1 MPRVSFSK
9 ARRLAVSM
17 LPFRRPARPDLG
29 SLPRIAVSAS
39 DFETLLGP
47 AAYRLKLF
55 DLIAQARIR
64 ILLSALYLQDDEAGR
79 AVLAALHAAK
89 AAKPDLQ
96 VAVFVDW
103 HRAQRGLIGK
113 TRSAGNA
120 ALYRDLAK
128 RLGPGIPV
136 LGVPVQTRELMGVMH
151 LKGFVLDDHVLYS
164 GASLNEVY
172 LHHNDRYRLDRY
184 HLIRNRALA
193 DSLAELMTQV
203 FLPEAAVHTFDG
215 KPGPTKAAHSSAIAH
230 FRRRLKQARYSYIPA
245 HPSATDIGITPLL
258 GLGRSGNELNNAI
271 LELLREAREQIVL
284 FTPYFNLPWAV
295 KRMVRERLQAGC
307 HTTIILGDKT
317 ANDFYLPPEEPF
329 KTIGVL
335 PYLYE
340 TNLRRFCK
348 IHRRAIEAGLLEIRL
363 WKDGDNTFHLKG
375 LWVDRTWSLL
385 TGNNLNPRAWR
396 LDLENGLLI
405 HDPHHHLVDQHQR
418 ELAMVLAHTKRLES
432 YEELETPE
440 AYPAPAQRLLKR
452 LTRSRMDRLVG
463 QVL

>member
-1 MPRVSFSK
+1 
-9 ARRLAVSM
+9 M

-29 SLPRIAVSAS
+29 NLSCIPVPASA
-39 DFETLLGP
+39 FETLLGP
-47 AAYRLKLF
+47 TAYRLKLF
-55 DLIAQARIR
+55 DLIAQARTR

-89 AAKPDLQ
+89 AARPELQ

-113 TRSAGNA
+113 VRSAGNA

-136 LGVPVQTRELMGVMH
+136 MGVPVQTRELMGVMH
-151 LKGFVLDDHVLYS
+151 LKGFVLDDCVLYS

-172 LHHNDRYRLDRY
+172 LQQNARYRLDRY
-184 HLIRNRALA
+184 HLIQSRALA
-193 DSLAELMTQV
+193 DSLAELMTEV
-203 FLPEAAVHTFDG
+203 FLPEEAVRTFDG
-215 KPGPTKAAHSSAIAH
+215 KPGPGKSELGKAIAR
-230 FRRRLKQARYSYIPA
+230 FRRRLKQARYAFAPGRPGAS
-245 HPSATDIGITPLL
+245 DIGITPLL
-258 GLGRSGNELNNAI
+258 GLGRSGNELNAAI
-271 LELLREAREQIVL
+271 LELVREARETIVL
-284 FTPYFNLPWAV
+284 FTPYFNLPGSL
-295 KRMVRERLQAGC
+295 KRVLRERLKAGC
-307 HTTIILGDKT
+307 RTTIVLGDKT
-317 ANDFYLPPEEPF
+317 ANDFYLSPDEPF

-340 TNLRRFCK
+340 TNLRRYCK
-348 IHRRAIEAGLLEIRL
+348 AHRRAIDSGLLEIRL

-375 LWVDRTWSLL
+375 LWVDGTRSLL

-405 HDPHHHLVDQHQR
+405 HDPHRHLVDQHQR
-418 ELAMVLAHTKRLES
+418 ELAMILAHTRRLAS
-432 YEELETPE
+432 YEELEIPE
-440 AYPAPAQRLLKR
+440 DYPAPAQRLLKR